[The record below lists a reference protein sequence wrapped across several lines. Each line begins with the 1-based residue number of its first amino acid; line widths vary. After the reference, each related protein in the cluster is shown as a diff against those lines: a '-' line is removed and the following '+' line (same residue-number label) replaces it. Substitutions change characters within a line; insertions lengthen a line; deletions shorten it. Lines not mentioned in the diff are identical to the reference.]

1 MGRFARF
8 ALLLAGIQGLVVTPG
23 TARAQTAADL
33 ETARSLF
40 REGRDLR
47 AKGDLLGALEK
58 LKAAHAAGR
67 TPITGMELAR
77 THAMVGQLV
86 EAREVA
92 LDVARIP
99 VAADETERS
108 AEARTEA
115 AHLAES
121 LRERIPTLT
130 VHVTGAPAGAV
141 PQVFVDGE
149 ELPAALIG
157 EPRKL
162 DPGAHVI
169 AVRAPD
175 GATAM
180 SRATVAERDAQEV
193 AIAYPVRSASR
204 DLSTP
209 RPYGVPAS
217 PDPERFVYGAHF
229 ALVPQLFLPPQ
240 EVSPKDAPNGT
251 KPVTEVDAGIMFEL
265 GASLTDGFE
274 IMVRGLA
281 TAGSRKKPVSDLVG
295 VGPAMSFRL
304 GRRWWVGAT
313 LLVGRGD
320 TEFLGYDYATDWVFA
335 PTIDVSFAAIEWHGG
350 QWLVGLSGGYYFVN
364 ERVDSPLF
372 FVPLTFGYRAY

>member
-1 MGRFARF
+1 MGRTARF
-8 ALLLAGIQGLVVTPG
+8 ALLLAGILSLLV
-23 TARAQTAADL
+23 TARMGRAQSAADL

-99 VAADETERS
+99 VAPDETERS

-115 AHLAES
+115 AHLAEN
-121 LRERIPTLT
+121 LRARIPTLT

-141 PQVFVDGE
+141 PEVFVDGE

-180 SRATVAERDAQEV
+180 SRATLAEGEAQEV
-193 AIAYPVRSASR
+193 AIAYPVRSAAR
-204 DLSTP
+204 EPSTLAH
-209 RPYGVPAS
+209 YGVPAS
-217 PDPERFVYGAHF
+217 PDPERFVYGVHF
-229 ALVPQLFLPPQ
+229 ALVPQLFLPAQ
-240 EVSPKDAPNGT
+240 EAPSGA
-251 KPVTEVDAGIMFEL
+251 KPVTEVDAGLAFEV
-265 GASLTDGFE
+265 GAALTDGFE

-281 TAGSRKKPVSDLVG
+281 TAGSRAKPVSDLVG

-304 GRRWWVGAT
+304 GRRWWLGAT

-320 TEFLGYDYATDWVFA
+320 TQFEGNDYGTDWVFA
-335 PTIDVSFAAIEWHGG
+335 PTIDLSFAAIEWRGG

-372 FVPLTFGYRAY
+372 FVPVTFGYRAY